1 MTNHSLELT
10 VSNLAADLL
19 QAMRDETLG
28 LSAEQIAHD
37 AGQAVGIW
45 MMSACASGA
54 NMGFLSKAFS
64 QAMLAGGQSLTST
77 LTESIIKSR
86 GGRN

>member
-1 MTNHSLELT
+1 MTNHALELT
-10 VSNLAADLL
+10 VSKLAADLF
-19 QAMRDETLG
+19 ATMHDESLG

-64 QAMLAGGQSLTST
+64 QAMVAGGQGLTSA